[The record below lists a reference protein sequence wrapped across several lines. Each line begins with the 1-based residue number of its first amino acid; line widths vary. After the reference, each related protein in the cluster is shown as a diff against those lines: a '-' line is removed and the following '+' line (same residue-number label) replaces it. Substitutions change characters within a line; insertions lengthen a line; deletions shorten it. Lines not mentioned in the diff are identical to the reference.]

1 MSTSFLQSNKSA
13 AVRFA
18 MVHTHAAR
26 LFNKAAADKDPDVVN
41 IIAGATKVPAPLITA
56 AAPRWTWYTD
66 DGLPNIGSVMA
77 QFKFVSQSMN
87 MVSGQV
93 TPDMLFDLTA
103 AKEATERLKTTNP
116 FT

>member
-1 MSTSFLQSNKSA
+1 
-13 AVRFA
+13 

-56 AAPRWTWYTD
+56 AAPRWTWYKD
-66 DGLPNIGSVMA
+66 DGLPNVESVMA
-77 QFKFVSQSMN
+77 QFKFVSQSMS

-93 TPDMLFDLTA
+93 TPEMLFDLTA
-103 AKEATERLKTTNP
+103 ANEATARLKSDNP

>member
-1 MSTSFLQSNKSA
+1 
-13 AVRFA
+13 
-18 MVHTHAAR
+18 
-26 LFNKAAADKDPDVVN
+26 
-41 IIAGATKVPAPLITA
+41 
-56 AAPRWTWYTD
+56 
-66 DGLPNIGSVMA
+66 MA

-103 AKEATERLKTTNP
+103 AKEAAERLKTSNP